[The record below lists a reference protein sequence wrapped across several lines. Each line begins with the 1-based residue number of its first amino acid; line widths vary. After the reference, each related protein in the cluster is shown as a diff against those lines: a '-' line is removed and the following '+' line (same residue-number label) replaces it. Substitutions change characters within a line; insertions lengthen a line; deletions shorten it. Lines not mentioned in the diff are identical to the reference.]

1 MSIKGYLEQAKG
13 FADRNSP
20 TILTSL
26 GVLGLINTARLAY
39 KAGIK
44 ASRVSNERIR
54 EYLEDFKDYKEMGD
68 KQSQTSI
75 VKKLAMEAATVYG
88 PPVAMGAV
96 STACIIGSN
105 CISTKRIA
113 AISAAYSLTEAAL
126 KDYKEKAL
134 EVVGDK
140 KVRQIKEAIAKDKV
154 LKNPPP
160 KDDSQILM
168 TGTGD
173 VLCYDAYSGR
183 YYISNAAKIEKA
195 VNKLSAECLSDMYIS
210 LNEFWDEI
218 GLPRLPMGN
227 DYGWN
232 IDDTFDGI
240 LPISLTAI
248 LTDDQRPCLCV
259 DYDVSP
265 RFDYRNIR

>member
-1 MSIKGYLEQAKG
+1 MDVKDQLIKVRD
-13 FADRNSP
+13 FTDRNSP

-44 ASRVSNERIR
+44 ANRVSKERMLQHI
-54 EYLEDFKDYKEMGD
+54 EDFKDYKELGD
-68 KQSQTSI
+68 KYGQKAA
-75 VKKLAMEAATVYG
+75 VKNLAMESAAVYG
-88 PPVAMGAV
+88 PPVAMGVA
-96 STACIIGSN
+96 SAACIIGSN

-126 KDYKEKAL
+126 KDYKEKSL
-134 EVVGDK
+134 DVVGEK

-160 KDDSQILM
+160 KDDNQILM

-195 VNKLSAECLSDMYIS
+195 INKLSAECLTDMYIS

-232 IDDTFDGI
+232 IDDTFDGL

-265 RFDYRNIR
+265 RFDFRKIR

>member
-1 MSIKGYLEQAKG
+1 MNVKDQLVKVRD
-13 FADRNSP
+13 FTDRNSP

-44 ASRVSNERIR
+44 AVQVGYNPGQQ
-54 EYLEDFKDYKEMGD
+54 YVEDFKKCKELKDDRG
-68 KQSQTSI
+68 QREAI
-75 VKKLAMEAATVYG
+75 KKLAKEATKVYA
-88 PPVAMGAV
+88 PPVAMGTV
-96 STACIIGSN
+96 SAACIIGAN

-160 KDDSQILM
+160 KDDSRILI

-173 VLCYDAYSGR
+173 VLCYDSYSGR
-183 YYISNAAKIEKA
+183 YFVSNAAKIEKA
-195 VNKLSAECLSDMYIS
+195 INKLSADCRTDMYVS
-210 LNEFWDEI
+210 LNDFWGEI
-218 GLPRLPMGN
+218 AIPRLPMGN

-232 IDDTFDGI
+232 VDDTIDGS
-240 LPISLTAI
+240 LPITLTAI

-259 DYDVSP
+259 DYDISP
-265 RFDYRNIR
+265 RMDFRHLR